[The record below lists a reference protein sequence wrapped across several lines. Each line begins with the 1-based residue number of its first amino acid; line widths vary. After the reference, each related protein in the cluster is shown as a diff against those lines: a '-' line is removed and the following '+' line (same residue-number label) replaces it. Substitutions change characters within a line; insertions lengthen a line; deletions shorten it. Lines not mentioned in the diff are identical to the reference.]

1 MNTMSVNNI
10 DKRTLSSK
18 SFLTSLSRM
27 QKMNGIKV
35 NPKHTAT
42 GTMNSDVDAQ
52 SSKYNKEKKGLKGV
66 AGMRELK
73 ARMQRDFI
81 DILKHKELAAAYDIL
96 PPPVLLYGAH
106 GCGKTFFVRKLA
118 EELSLEFMVINPDS
132 IASSFI
138 HGTQE
143 KIAAIF
149 NEARSK
155 NGTLLFI
162 DEIDSM
168 TGHRSSSENMQHLSG
183 EVAEFLTQLNDLAKD
198 NVFVIAATNHPENID
213 RAILR
218 SGRIDSIIY
227 VPLPDKEARIEMFQ
241 LELSKRPVTS
251 DINYEELAELTA
263 NYTASDITNIV
274 KTASREV
281 FGKATLQNDTLIPL
295 DMATINRVITR
306 IPSSVSE
313 SDIRFYEKLK
323 AEFSPKDS
331 GVRKQ
336 RIGFYQ

>member
-1 MNTMSVNNI
+1 MNVNNI
-10 DKRTLSSK
+10 DKRAFSSK
-18 SFLTSLSRM
+18 SFLTSLSKM
-27 QKMNGIKV
+27 QKLDGVKV
-35 NPKHTAT
+35 VPKHILDDKADTHTDDKA
-42 GTMNSDVDAQ
+42 S
-52 SSKYNKEKKGLKGV
+52 SSKKENKGLKGV

-73 ARMQRDFI
+73 ERMQRDFI
-81 DILKHKELAAAYDIL
+81 DILNHKELAAAYDIL

-106 GCGKTFFVRKLA
+106 GCGKTFFVKKLA

-162 DEIDSM
+162 GEIDSM
-168 TGHRSSSENMQHLSG
+168 TGHRSSNENMQHLSG

-213 RAILR
+213 RAVLR

-251 DINYEELAELTA
+251 DIDYVKLAELTA

-281 FGKATLQNDTLIPL
+281 FGKATMQDDTVIPV
-295 DMATINRVITR
+295 DMTTIKNVISRT
-306 IPSSVSE
+306 PSSVSD
-313 SDIRFYEKLK
+313 SDIKFYEKLH
-323 AEFSPKDS
+323 AEFSPKES
-331 GVRKQ
+331 GIRKQ

>member
-1 MNTMSVNNI
+1 MNVNNI
-10 DKRTLSSK
+10 DKRAFSSK
-18 SFLTSLSRM
+18 SFLTSLSKM
-27 QKMNGIKV
+27 QKLDGVKV
-35 NPKHTAT
+35 VQKHILDDKADTHTDDKA
-42 GTMNSDVDAQ
+42 S
-52 SSKYNKEKKGLKGV
+52 SSKKENKGLKGV

-73 ARMQRDFI
+73 ERMQRDFI
-81 DILKHKELAAAYDIL
+81 DILNHKELAAAYDIL

-106 GCGKTFFVRKLA
+106 GCGKTFFVKKLA

-143 KIAAIF
+143 KIVAIF

-168 TGHRSSSENMQHLSG
+168 TGHRSSAENMQHLSG

-251 DINYEELAELTA
+251 DIDYVKLAELTA

-274 KTASREV
+274 RTASREV
-281 FGKATLQNDTLIPL
+281 FGKATMLDDTVIPV
-295 DMATINRVITR
+295 DMTTIKNVISRT
-306 IPSSVSE
+306 PSSVSE
-313 SDIRFYEKLK
+313 SDIRFYEKLH
-323 AEFSPKDS
+323 AEFSPKES
-331 GVRKQ
+331 AIRKQ

>member
-1 MNTMSVNNI
+1 MNVNNT
-10 DKRTLSSK
+10 DKRVFSSK
-18 SFLTSLSRM
+18 SFLTSLSKM
-27 QKMNGIKV
+27 QKLDGVKAI
-35 NPKHTAT
+35 P
-42 GTMNSDVDAQ
+42 
-52 SSKYNKEKKGLKGV
+52 KYNLDDKAGTQTDEKHSDSKKENKGLKGV
-66 AGMRELK
+66 AGMRDLK
-73 ARMQRDFI
+73 ERMQRDFI
-81 DILKHKELAAAYDIL
+81 DILNHKELAAAYDIL

-106 GCGKTFFVRKLA
+106 GCGKTFFVKKLA

-168 TGHRSSSENMQHLSG
+168 TGHRSSTENMQHLSG

-251 DINYEELAELTA
+251 DIDYVKLAELTA

-281 FGKATLQNDTLIPL
+281 FGKATMQDDTVIPV
-295 DMATINRVITR
+295 DMTTIKNVISRT
-306 IPSSVSE
+306 PSSVSD
-313 SDIRFYEKLK
+313 SDIRFYEKLH
-323 AEFSPKDS
+323 AEFSPKES
-331 GVRKQ
+331 AIRKQ

>member
-1 MNTMSVNNI
+1 MNVNNI
-10 DKRTLSSK
+10 DKRAFSSK
-18 SFLTSLSRM
+18 SFLTSLSKM
-27 QKMNGIKV
+27 QKLDGVKV
-35 NPKHTAT
+35 VPKHILDDKADTHTDDKA
-42 GTMNSDVDAQ
+42 S
-52 SSKYNKEKKGLKGV
+52 SSKKENKGLKGV

-73 ARMQRDFI
+73 ERMQRDFI
-81 DILKHKELAAAYDIL
+81 DILNHKELAAAYDIL

-106 GCGKTFFVRKLA
+106 GCGKTFFVKKLA

-168 TGHRSSSENMQHLSG
+168 TGHRSSAENMQHLSG

-251 DINYEELAELTA
+251 DIDYVKLAELTA

-281 FGKATLQNDTLIPL
+281 FGKATMQDDTVIPV
-295 DMATINRVITR
+295 DMTTIKNVISRT
-306 IPSSVSE
+306 PSSVSDR
-313 SDIRFYEKLK
+313 DIRFYEKLH
-323 AEFSPKDS
+323 AEFSPKES
-331 GVRKQ
+331 AIRKQ

>member
-1 MNTMSVNNI
+1 MNVNNI
-10 DKRTLSSK
+10 DKRAFSSK
-18 SFLTSLSRM
+18 SFLTSLSKM
-27 QKMNGIKV
+27 QKLDGVKV
-35 NPKHTAT
+35 VPKHILDDKADTHTDDKA
-42 GTMNSDVDAQ
+42 S
-52 SSKYNKEKKGLKGV
+52 SSKKENKGLKGV

-73 ARMQRDFI
+73 ERMQRDFI
-81 DILKHKELAAAYDIL
+81 DILNHKELAAAYDIL

-106 GCGKTFFVRKLA
+106 GCGKTFFVKKLA

-168 TGHRSSSENMQHLSG
+168 TGRRSSAENMQHLSG

-251 DINYEELAELTA
+251 DIDYVKLAELTA

-281 FGKATLQNDTLIPL
+281 FGKATMQDDTVIPV
-295 DMATINRVITR
+295 DMTTIKNVISRT
-306 IPSSVSE
+306 PSSVSD
-313 SDIRFYEKLK
+313 SDIRFYEKLH
-323 AEFSPKDS
+323 AEFSPKES
-331 GVRKQ
+331 AIRKQ